1 MSDRG
6 HAPAPTWL
14 ERLVDVRPHE
24 LAAVG
29 WSWLFF
35 FSVLSA
41 YYVIR
46 PIRDEMGVAGGVEN
60 LPWLF
65 AGSLTGMLLLNPPF
79 SWLVARMPRPRFVS
93 FGYRFFAL
101 NLVGFFAALTW
112 GDPSADLWTGRVLF
126 VWTSVFNMFVV
137 SIFWSVMADVFS
149 AAQGKRLFGFI
160 GAGGTLGGIT
170 GAAITSGAGRPAR
183 HGQPAAR
190 VGRAARGGGAV
201 GAAPVHAAA
210 PRRSRSRRRHRSHRR
225 RPSAGRSGRA
235 CAAPSPIPTC

>member
-1 MSDRG
+1 MTSRG
-6 HAPAPTWL
+6 AEPSRPWL

-24 LAAVG
+24 WAAVG

-79 SWLVARMPRPRFVS
+79 AWLVARMPRQRFVS

-101 NLVGFFAALTW
+101 NLVVFFAALTW
-112 GDPSADLWTGRVLF
+112 ATPPPT
-126 VWTSVFNMFVV
+126 
-137 SIFWSVMADVFS
+137 
-149 AAQGKRLFGFI
+149 
-160 GAGGTLGGIT
+160 
-170 GAAITSGAGRPAR
+170 
-183 HGQPAAR
+183 
-190 VGRAARGGGAV
+190 
-201 GAAPVHAAA
+201 
-210 PRRSRSRRRHRSHRR
+210 
-225 RPSAGRSGRA
+225 SGRA
-235 CAAPSPIPTC
+235 GRFSSGRRSSTCSSSRSSGR